1 MSYSNILTIPKVLT
15 TSLLQGS
22 PSQQLK
28 ITSNFSTLEKKGMNQ
43 NMKPEYASGI
53 DLSKFS
59 RRDTVECMK
68 NQGKKKSGLNLM
80 TPKVT
85 ESLILKEKENDLK

>member
-1 MSYSNILTIPKVLT
+1 
-15 TSLLQGS
+15 
-22 PSQQLK
+22 
-28 ITSNFSTLEKKGMNQ
+28 
-43 NMKPEYASGI
+43 MKPEYASGI